1 MHPDDNNMNSP
12 PTVRDNTKLSRYEM
26 DVGSDVAF
34 ARYRRQGTTVTINHV
49 ETPAALR
56 GQGVASRLMGGILET
71 IRHNDE
77 KVVAACSFA
86 RAYLADHPEHD
97 DLRG

>member
-1 MHPDDNNMNSP
+1 MNDTMG
-12 PTVRDNTKLSRYEM
+12 TVRDNTALSRFEM
-26 DVGSDVAF
+26 DADGEIAF
-34 ARYRRQGTTVTINHV
+34 ARYRREGRIVIINHV
-49 ETPAALR
+49 ETPSALR
-56 GQGVASRLMGGILET
+56 GRGIASRLMGGVLET

-86 RAYLADHPEHD
+86 RAYLADHPEYG

>member
-1 MHPDDNNMNSP
+1 MNEPS
-12 PTVRDNTKLSRYEM
+12 PTVRDNVELSRYEM
-26 DVGSDVAF
+26 DIGSDVAF
-34 ARYRRQGTTVTINHV
+34 ARYRREGATVTINHV